1 MAETII
7 FNIAYSLFVASGF
20 AKTMLKLRVAL
31 VGVALV
37 YILWGFVADNISA
50 VLWNCAFASVHTY
63 QLIKLWNQRRSIQL
77 TEQEDD
83 IHRRLFPDLD
93 LIDFYTLWSM
103 GDIRALPDGETLI
116 DQGEIQDTLM
126 LIVSGKVTVERDGQ
140 HLADLGQ
147 DDLLG
152 ERSYMTGE
160 VASATVRAIS
170 DVEIHVWDQR
180 RMKALVE
187 LSTPAH
193 ESMVRYISADL
204 ARKL

>member
-7 FNIAYSLFVASGF
+7 FNVAYALFVASGF
-20 AKTMLKLRVAL
+20 VKTMLKLRIAL
-31 VGVALV
+31 VGVAVV
-37 YILWGFVADNISA
+37 YILWGFIADNPSA
-50 VLWNCAFASVHTY
+50 VLWNLAFAAVHTY

-77 TEQEDD
+77 TEQETD

-103 GDIRALPDGETLI
+103 GDVKTLPAGETLI
-116 DQGEIQDTLM
+116 DQDEVQDTLM
-126 LIVSGKVTVERDGQ
+126 LIVSGTVSVERDGD

-147 DDLLG
+147 DNLLG

-160 VASATVRAIS
+160 VASATVRAS
-170 DVEIHVWDQR
+170 SEVEIHVWDQR
-180 RMKALVE
+180 RMKALVD

>member
-1 MAETII
+1 
-7 FNIAYSLFVASGF
+7 
-20 AKTMLKLRVAL
+20 MLKLRIAL
-31 VGVALV
+31 IGVALV
-37 YILWGFVADNISA
+37 YIVWGFAADNMSA
-50 VLWNCAFASVHTY
+50 VLWNISFAAVHTY
-63 QLIKLWNQRRSIQL
+63 QLIRLWNQRRSIEL
-77 TEQEDD
+77 TSQEDK

-103 GDIRALPDGETLI
+103 GDVRTIPAGQTLI
-116 DQGEIQDTLM
+116 DQGDVQDTLM
-126 LIVSGKVTVERDGQ
+126 LIVSGQVSVERDGN
-140 HLADLGQ
+140 HLADLSQ

-160 VASATVRAIS
+160 VASATVRANS
-170 DVEIHVWDQR
+170 EVEIHVWDQR
-180 RMKALVE
+180 RMKALVD